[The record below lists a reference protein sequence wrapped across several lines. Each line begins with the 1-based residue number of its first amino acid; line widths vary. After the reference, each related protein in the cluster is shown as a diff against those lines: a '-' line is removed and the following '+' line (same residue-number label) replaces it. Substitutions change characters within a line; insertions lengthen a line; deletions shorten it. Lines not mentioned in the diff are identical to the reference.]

1 MAAKVNWW
9 RTDTWSYAQSR
20 SSRKQNKTRK
30 TKRNK
35 NQTKNN
41 KTQKENKHTKPQR
54 NNQKQHTPMSS
65 DVTSTSMGE
74 KDCLKQEMIV
84 ITSVGGCCYLQRM
97 NPKNPR
103 KNSSQTRRKNHPHV
117 RTWNKT
123 ANEELTT
130 EPLASADMSCMLN
143 FQAHSSFWHQWRW
156 AVRFSRNKYAAPE
169 DTITGGDHINRT
181 EMFETTAA
189 KHSLWILCCMTPH
202 SCQSLAVEIKLY
214 VSRWRTEGKRVW
226 REGQP
231 LVQ

>member
-1 MAAKVNWW
+1 MTVVIA
-9 RTDTWSYAQSR
+9 S
-20 SSRKQNKTRK
+20 
-30 TKRNK
+30 TKRLRVIHRE
-35 NQTKNN
+35 
-41 KTQKENKHTKPQR
+41 QKSIKRKRQ
-54 NNQKQHTPMSS
+54 QQHETRFSPTLVIRSYQQV
-65 DVTSTSMGE
+65 DR
-74 KDCLKQEMIV
+74 KL
-84 ITSVGGCCYLQRM
+84 ITSVGGCSYLQRM
-97 NPKNPR
+97 NPKIPR
-103 KNSSQTRRKNHPHV
+103 KNSSQSRRKNHPHV

-123 ANEELTT
+123 ANEELTN
-130 EPLASADMSCMLN
+130 EPLTSADMSCMLN

-169 DTITGGDHINRT
+169 VTITGGDHINRT